1 MSEVKKPEL
10 TRAMRDRLNDL
21 YRLLKTRYYTKQE
34 LMEVFETGERQ
45 IRDMISTLSH
55 KVPVIST
62 SGTNMGYKV
71 ATCKEDLENA
81 RYSCA
86 ELESRVNEIEKRKKP
101 LMDFIDKFSYFD

>member
-1 MSEVKKPEL
+1 MSEVQKPEL
-10 TRAMRDRLNDL
+10 TSAMRERLNDL

-34 LMEVFETGERQ
+34 LMNIFEVGERQ
-45 IRDMISTLSH
+45 VREMISLLSH

-62 SGTNMGYKV
+62 SGSNLGYKV
-71 ATCKEDLENA
+71 ATDKVDLDLV